1 MILRP
6 GSWTNSEIDEMKRLV
21 LVRHGQSM
29 WNLENRFTGW
39 TDVDLTERGVQEA
52 EDAATLLKKSGFVFD
67 KVYTSLL
74 VRSIRTTWIILSS
87 MDLTWVP
94 VCKTWK
100 LNERHYGALQGMDK
114 KEVMANYGEEQVQ
127 QWRRGYEVR
136 PPALSESDPRHP
148 KYDARYANIG
158 AELPNTESLHDTLD
172 RVLEVWESDIRPDIE
187 ADKQIMICA
196 HGNSL
201 RALMKYIENISDED
215 IAQVNIP
222 TGIPLVYELDESMH
236 AQKRYY
242 LGDKRRVEAA
252 IGEVEA
258 QTAAIKPSRKE
269 EKVAEEK
276 A

>member
-1 MILRP
+1 MR
-6 GSWTNSEIDEMKRLV
+6 RLV

-52 EDAATLLKKSGFVFD
+52 EEAATLLKKSGFVFD
-67 KVYTSLL
+67 KAYTSLL
-74 VRSIRTTWIILSS
+74 VRSIRTTWIILNSL
-87 MDLTWVP
+87 DLSWVP
-94 VCKTWK
+94 VRKTWA

-127 QWRRGYEVR
+127 KWRRGYEIR
-136 PPALSESDPRHP
+136 PPALSDSDPRHP
-148 KYDARYANIG
+148 KYDARYASIG
-158 AELPNTESLHDTLD
+158 DRLPDTESLHDTLD

-215 IAQVNIP
+215 IAKVNIP
-222 TGIPLVYELDESMH
+222 TGMPLVYELDETMH

-242 LGDKRRVEAA
+242 LGDKRKVEAA

-258 QTAAIKPSRKE
+258 QTSMSDK
-269 EKVAEEK
+269 EK
-276 A
+276 AEKKDKKGKKDKKDK